1 MADREPPEAVPTTR
15 EIVDQISRHI
25 GDSITDEQVNTVLAA
40 LNHVRGGD
48 PVGSIRFNPKTGAV
62 AHRVEIDGV
71 IQWRVTAPDGS
82 AYNDLQPVLPD
93 WTDITP
99 AS

>member
-1 MADREPPEAVPTTR
+1 MPQEPPAEVPTTPA
-15 EIVDQISRHI
+15 IVDQISRHI
-25 GDSITDEQVNTVLAA
+25 GDSITDEQVANVLAA

-48 PVGSIRFNPKTGAV
+48 PVGAIRFDPKTRAV

-71 IQWRVTAPDGS
+71 IQWRVTTPDG
-82 AYNDLQPVLPD
+82 ATYNDLQPILVEWLP
-93 WTDITP
+93 ITP